1 MSPFGLDPRFVAS
14 GLLGGFA
21 IGLTGMG
28 GGAILTPLLLALGVP
43 PSTAIGSDLI
53 ASIVMKPVAGS
64 VHARAKTVRWDLVRW
79 LTVGSVPAA
88 FVGVAASRLLT
99 RHGDAG
105 LRRAIGL
112 ALIVAATAIVVRT
125 IRLRRQAS
133 ADRDRGP
140 SAGKSTGESTVE
152 SAPMAPVRRLP
163 TVVIGVV
170 GGFLVGLT
178 SVGSGSLMLVALA
191 ILYPR
196 LASAELVGTDVVQA
210 VPLVGAAALGHVLIG
225 DFKAGLTLALLIGGI
240 PGAYVGARLSS
251 GSATRFIRPALLTVL
266 VASATKL
273 IIA

>member
-140 SAGKSTGESTVE
+140 STGKSTGE

-225 DFKAGLTLALLIGGI
+225 DFKAGLTLALLLGGI

-251 GSATRFIRPALLTVL
+251 GSATRFVRPALLTVL

>member
-88 FVGVAASRLLT
+88 FAGVAASRVLT
-99 RHGDAG
+99 RHGDTG

-112 ALIVAATAIVVRT
+112 ALIVAATAIIVRT
-125 IRLRRQAS
+125 IRSRRQPS
-133 ADRDRGP
+133 VHGDRRP
-140 SAGKSTGESTVE
+140 SAVAS
-152 SAPMAPVRRLP
+152 PVRHLP
-163 TVVIGVV
+163 TVAVGVV

-191 ILYPR
+191 SRYPR

-251 GSATRFIRPALLTVL
+251 GSATRFVRPALLTVL